1 MIGVMEPI
9 IKVRYKEKVLITF
22 LLVLAQTNAI
32 LPRCDKTP
40 HDQGVSKISGDN
52 GFTIQVSG
60 APRKYR
66 QNQVYTIQLS
76 VRFFDIY
83 TIFFN
88 TFFLFLLH
96 HTIPVNFWLILQSFL
111 LITNYFS
118 HFETIFAQLRIRIFS
133 IYESFFVILRI
144 EKSLESFSLIFPSFR
159 QKMLKVKGVK
169 GQVFKLAM
177 IEK

>member
-83 TIFFN
+83 TIFFSIH
-88 TFFLFLLH
+88 FFLFLLH
-96 HTIPVNFWLILQSFL
+96 HSSQFLAYSTMIRDNYQLFLSF
-111 LITNYFS
+111 
-118 HFETIFAQLRIRIFS
+118 
-133 IYESFFVILRI
+133 
-144 EKSLESFSLIFPSFR
+144 
-159 QKMLKVKGVK
+159 
-169 GQVFKLAM
+169 
-177 IEK
+177 